1 MFFKHNNDITNK
13 FLYYFFIFN
22 SIKKYA
28 KGSIGIG
35 SLNKKSLYNIEIP
48 NLSLSEQNTIV
59 EYLDNLFKDDI
70 NKLNKLS
77 KLGLNI
83 FFLIINKEYEYLS
96 DFINNKLDLLN
107 DDLVKIFKSKITII
121 NNLLINKNYDVIENI
136 FDLFIRK
143 YESNNEIK
151 RIK

>member
-1 MFFKHNNDITNK
+1 MDIIQKWNILT
-13 FLYYFFIFN
+13 Y
-22 SIKKYA
+22 IK
-28 KGSIGIG
+28 
-35 SLNKKSLYNIEIP
+35 L
-48 NLSLSEQNTIV
+48 
-59 EYLDNLFKDDI
+59 
-70 NKLNKLS
+70 
-77 KLGLNI
+77 

-136 FDLFIRK
+136 FELFIRK
-143 YESNNEIK
+143 YESDNEIK